1 MTYTVEFVPLAARRR
16 GLVLRTYQVDA
27 DGRRHG
33 YSPVVVVV
41 PEPGPP
47 TAGLWLDY
55 WPDCRCPHHRA
66 D

>member
-1 MTYTVEFVPLAARRR
+1 MAYTVDSVPLTARRR

-27 DGRRHG
+27 DGRWHG

-41 PEPGPP
+41 PEPVPP
-47 TAGLWLDY
+47 MAELWLDS
-55 WPDCRCPHHRA
+55 WPDCRCPRHCA